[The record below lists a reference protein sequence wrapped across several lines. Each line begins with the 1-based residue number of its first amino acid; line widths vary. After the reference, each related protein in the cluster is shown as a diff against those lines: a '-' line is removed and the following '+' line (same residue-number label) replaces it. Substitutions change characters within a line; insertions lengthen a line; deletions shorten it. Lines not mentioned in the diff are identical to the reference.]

1 MKKFIF
7 VALVLICA
15 VNIVSAQK
23 NTIANTNGTYI
34 TPKTSIIVEIVV
46 KRESVT
52 VGPYSR
58 YATQLLGVVAPLNDK
73 EIYSIEA
80 VKIKDDTYGTMSGIT
95 KKGGKQQATFQ
106 KGNVLLGASSSQFKD
121 MSMTPIFTES
131 GGEKSMKAMA
141 TDAASVIFKL
151 RQRRFDVVTGEA
163 GEGVYGEGL
172 KAALVEMARIEKE
185 YLELFLGKNNVE
197 YVTYQYEIV
206 PEIGKENYMLCRFDK
221 NSGIIDGLK
230 ITGTPVVLS
239 VLDENRVATQP
250 TVKRKSDAGMSHYAV
265 ADIALCKLSIGETIL
280 GEKRLPIFQLGM
292 VGEDVIN
299 SITK

>member
-7 VALVLICA
+7 VAFVLMCA
-15 VNIVSAQK
+15 VSVVSAQK
-23 NTIANTNGTYI
+23 TTTVNTNGTYI
-34 TPKTSIIVEIVV
+34 TPKTSVVVEIVV
-46 KRESVT
+46 KHESVT

-80 VKIKDDTYGTMSGIT
+80 VKIKEDTYGTMSGIA
-95 KKGGKQQATFQ
+95 KKGGKQHAAFQ
-106 KGNVLLGASSSQFKD
+106 KGNVVLSGSQFID
-121 MSMTPIFTES
+121 MSLTPIFTES

-141 TDAASVIFKL
+141 SDAASVIFKV

-172 KAALVEMARIEKE
+172 KVALAEMARIEKE
-185 YLELFLGKNNVE
+185 YLELFLGKTNVE

-206 PEIGKENYMLCRFDK
+206 PEKGKENYMLCRFDK

-239 VLDENRVATQP
+239 ILDENRVTAQP
-250 TVKRKSDAGMSHYAV
+250 VAKKKIETAVNRYAV
-265 ADIALCKLSIGETIL
+265 ADIALCKISIGETIL
-280 GEKRLPIFQLGM
+280 GEKRLPIFQLGEF
-292 VGEDVIN
+292 GEESVN
-299 SITK
+299 PTTK